1 MPGTGSK
8 MFSMPSPCFAQ
19 YFGIS
24 CYSDV
29 HCLVT
34 HFTVNWIG
42 PFLILFISLPT
53 CFAVVCQ
60 AEGGW
65 AWTQAEQGL
74 PPMVWVRQCGTEFL
88 RGSAGSICCI
98 SHFAAQE
105 AAICFLTWLCHHLWN
120 WTTCYKK
127 HVPQLRH
134 NPDWLPVH
142 VTTKS
147 RHPWSAGSSHHR
159 VILGTQPLPC
169 VALLSV
175 PSTLLSSTASLSG
188 GQGEH
193 GALRPWCR
201 NGAQVSCPHSWP
213 HSVTYPREL
222 PGKPG
227 HAGKVGF
234 RRWGRRFLVNSLL

>member
-42 PFLILFISLPT
+42 PFLILSISLPT

-74 PPMVWVRQCGTEFL
+74 PPMVWVRRCGTEFL

-127 HVPQLRH
+127 QTPKMYHSSDTIQIDFLFT
-134 NPDWLPVH
+134 WLP
-142 VTTKS
+142 K
-147 RHPWSAGSSHHR
+147 AG
-159 VILGTQPLPC
+159 IPGQQA
-169 VALLSV
+169 ALITGWFWE
-175 PSTLLSSTASLSG
+175 PS
-188 GQGEH
+188 
-193 GALRPWCR
+193 P
-201 NGAQVSCPHSWP
+201 
-213 HSVTYPREL
+213 
-222 PGKPG
+222 
-227 HAGKVGF
+227 
-234 RRWGRRFLVNSLL
+234 FLVWLCCLSPGPCCHLQLACQVGRENTER